1 VDKQV
6 VDAGVQEKTEKV
18 IRLEI
23 TLKII
28 LQ

>member
-1 VDKQV
+1 VDKPV